1 MNKIDEPQFGE
12 IGETDFFLVV
22 NRTGITA
29 LSLVWAGITCA
40 AASYVK
46 KVKKQTWLQLIPGTL
61 AYGPNVAQ
69 IHSFVIFSVGN
80 LCTVSPKNL
89 KQ

>member
-1 MNKIDEPQFGE
+1 MLLPHVE
-12 IGETDFFLVV
+12 
-22 NRTGITA
+22 
-29 LSLVWAGITCA
+29 
-40 AASYVK
+40 
-46 KVKKQTWLQLIPGTL
+46 KVKKQIWLQLIPGTL